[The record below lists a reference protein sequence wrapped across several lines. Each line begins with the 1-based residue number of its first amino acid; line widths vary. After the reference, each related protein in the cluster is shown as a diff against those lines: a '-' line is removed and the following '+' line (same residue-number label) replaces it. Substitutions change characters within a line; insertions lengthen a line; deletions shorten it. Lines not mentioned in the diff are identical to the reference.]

1 MLISDIFFC
10 DLSFIQMLSPSFRS
24 LFQSAFLSLLSFS
37 SLYCSTLTRPHF
49 FLAFLVPPPLL
60 LRPPFPPLFS
70 LTCGKHYILSGG
82 ERERAQTSQSETE
95 SFLGRPRGSGQCQGL
110 YGGDSRS
117 LSLRPHAVWI
127 KKGGFVFFNAP
138 QHPIAGRLHPP
149 SALDWRTP
157 WRKSSQ
163 NLSVQAPA
171 PLTHLSICQVNYM

>member
-1 MLISDIFFC
+1 MLISDSFFFFLRPQFYLNVLQLSKLISICISFPSIF
-10 DLSFIQMLSPSFRS
+10 
-24 LFQSAFLSLLSFS
+24 LLS
-37 SLYCSTLTRPHF
+37 SLTQPHF

-95 SFLGRPRGSGQCQGL
+95 SFLGRPRGGGQCQGL

-127 KKGGFVFFNAP
+127 KKRGVCFFNAP
-138 QHPIAGRLHPP
+138 QHPIADRLHPP
-149 SALDWRTP
+149 SALDWRTH

-171 PLTHLSICQVNYM
+171 PLTHPSICQVNYM

>member
-127 KKGGFVFFNAP
+127 KKGGFVFSTHHSTLQLAGFTLP
-138 QHPIAGRLHPP
+138 VHQTGGHPGESPVRIYQYRHRLP
-149 SALDWRTP
+149 SHTSAYVR
-157 WRKSSQ
+157 
-163 NLSVQAPA
+163 
-171 PLTHLSICQVNYM
+171 